1 MNIKKQR
8 SCIILCGGQSRRM
21 GQDKGSMII
30 RDKPMINHILSTLN
44 NEINE
49 VIIVLNNKDR
59 IDKYKNFIK
68 KEDYN
73 FKITFAE
80 DEIKNIGPMS
90 GILTGLKHI
99 TSDYALILPCD
110 SPYVTEKL
118 IENIFNELD
127 SDHQAIVPYH
137 DSKNVERVK
146 LKNNSVSPLILLDG
160 EEIAGSLQNRIV
172 AQTMIIPPKSEME
185 IPVNCSEKGRNEY
198 KSEFQYSDYIANS
211 NTRRKKAYNKNN
223 PLQEVVWN
231 SIDDLET
238 DKNTSSKTKA
248 LRDSYEKN
256 KYDIDSYLKHFKMEN
271 NQIGVI
277 CIVENK
283 VGIEIFNNHSLY
295 EKYDEMLLR
304 SYIIDSSSSEKINIS
319 DKELENILASI
330 NEDSFIK
337 KEAVGLG
344 KYYKISNSYG
354 NGHILIYENNMV
366 HTSFFKKIEI
376 PTVNN
381 EIIKNI
387 QNNKQTIC

>member
-1 MNIKKQR
+1 MNLKHLSLAERQNYEN
-8 SCIILCGGQSRRM
+8 M
-21 GQDKGSMII
+21 TVV
-30 RDKPMINHILSTLN
+30 PILSDTN
-44 NEINE
+44 TPFD
-49 VIIVLNNKDR
+49 VLDL
-59 IDKYKNFIK
+59 
-68 KEDYN
+68 KE
-73 FKITFAE
+73 
-80 DEIKNIGPMS
+80 
-90 GILTGLKHI
+90 GLKMGLVKI
-99 TSDYALILPCD
+99 EECD
-110 SPYVTEKL
+110 NSN
-118 IENIFNELD
+118 IE
-127 SDHQAIVPYH
+127 Q
-137 DSKNVERVK
+137 VK

-283 VGIEIFNNHSLY
+283 VGLEIFNNHSLY
-295 EKYDEMLLR
+295 EKYNEMLLR
-304 SYIIDSSSSEKINIS
+304 SYIIDSFNKEKINIS
-319 DKELENILASI
+319 NNELENILSSI
-330 NEDSFIK
+330 DANSFIK
-337 KEAVGLG
+337 KEAVDLG

-354 NGHILIYENNMV
+354 NGHILIYKNNMV
-366 HTSFFKKIEI
+366 HASFFKKIEE
-376 PTVNN
+376 PAVNN
-381 EIIKNI
+381 GFVKNI
-387 QNNKQTIC
+387 QNNKQAIC

>member
-1 MNIKKQR
+1 
-8 SCIILCGGQSRRM
+8 M
-21 GQDKGSMII
+21 G
-30 RDKPMINHILSTLN
+30 LVT
-44 NEINE
+44 
-49 VIIVLNNKDR
+49 
-59 IDKYKNFIK
+59 
-68 KEDYN
+68 
-73 FKITFAE
+73 
-80 DEIKNIGPMS
+80 IGE
-90 GILTGLKHI
+90 
-99 TSDYALILPCD
+99 CD
-110 SPYVTEKL
+110 ST
-118 IENIFNELD
+118 
-127 SDHQAIVPYH
+127 
-137 DSKNVERVK
+137 NVEKVK

-211 NTRRKKAYNKNN
+211 NTRRKKAYHKNN

-231 SIDDLET
+231 FIDDLET
-238 DKNTSSKTKA
+238 DKNTFSKTKA

-354 NGHILIYENNMV
+354 NGHILIYKNNMV
-366 HTSFFKKIEI
+366 HASFFKKIEE
-376 PTVNN
+376 PAVNN
-381 EIIKNI
+381 GFVKNI
-387 QNNKQTIC
+387 QNNKQAIC